1 MYFSEEQS
9 IENNSNMILTHI
21 LILWNEKKSS
31 SHTSA
36 NALAPVE
43 YVVLDI
49 FPIELKLYCFIS

>member
-31 SHTSA
+31 SHARA

-43 YVVLDI
+43 HVVLDI